1 MFEELSSS
9 LLLGFAI
16 FVLMSQIPKRTYL
29 SEADYL
35 LQEETSLEKH
45 EYYKGEV
52 FALTGASFNHNIII
66 RNLLVEIGYFLKG
79 KSCDIFPSDLRLS
92 IPKTTLYTYPDL
104 MILCDPPEFLE
115 DRKDTVLNP
124 SIIIEV
130 LSPSTKN
137 YDRGTKF
144 TFYRNIG
151 SLQEYIL
158 VDSSNY
164 LIEQYVKLDKWT
176 LNEYKGLEETLKIE
190 KIGFDLLISTIYEGI
205 VMES

>member
-52 FALTGASFNHNIII
+52 FALAGASFNHNIII